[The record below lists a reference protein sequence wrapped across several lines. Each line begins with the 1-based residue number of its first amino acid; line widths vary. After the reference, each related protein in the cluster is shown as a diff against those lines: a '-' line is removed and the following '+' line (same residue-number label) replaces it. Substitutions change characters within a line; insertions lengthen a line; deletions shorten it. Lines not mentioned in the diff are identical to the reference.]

1 MVFGRKKFVSIFFVY
16 FIANNGITAI
26 MVFCENHIFY
36 NIFVGCPKGAARV
49 PQGCPKGAPRVPQGC
64 PKVTQGH
71 PRVTQ
76 GHLLEPQ
83 GHQKA
88 PRRAQFCIFL
98 ASLGILLWPS
108 LHFIDIAGLIFI
120 DVANV
125 TRCFHDYQTYDF
137 IFQLLKRATV
147 SNTPVGP
154 WEPS

>member
-64 PKVTQGH
+64 AKVTQGH

-76 GHLLEPQ
+76 GHPF
-83 GHQKA
+83 GA
-88 PRRAQFCIFL
+88 PGSPKGTPRAQFCIFL
-98 ASLGILLWPS
+98 ASLGILLCPS
-108 LHFIDIAGLIFI
+108 LHFIDIALQIWPRRVDFH
-120 DVANV
+120 
-125 TRCFHDYQTYDF
+125 RCCQRDALF
-137 IFQLLKRATV
+137 
-147 SNTPVGP
+147 S
-154 WEPS
+154 